1 MTAMT
6 EQNKLRCEVVQD
18 LLPLYHDDV
27 VNEVTKRE
35 IEEHLSAC
43 ESCTEQYR
51 SLCEDIPKQSGAPQ
65 RTTKNLFR
73 LIMKEERRK
82 RIILT
87 TLVCLC
93 AAAVLTG
100 VYKLL
105 FGVNLKPLT
114 SDDMNIIRVYE
125 YDLSDNFYANDSNGK
140 NSKGIFVYYSVDA
153 DKLRGG
159 SEGKLSWDNGVAD
172 YDFKVPLL
180 STGKKSDE
188 KYTDI
193 ITIPIDDNSKEVRFA
208 GRTIWKKGDA
218 YEEPP
223 AYVEGYH
230 RFEYSYESSGF
241 TVIDDHFILEM
252 PDGTE
257 TVWDIDGNVLY
268 EGKQEHEE

>member
-1 MTAMT
+1 
-6 EQNKLRCEVVQD
+6 
-18 LLPLYHDDV
+18 
-27 VNEVTKRE
+27 
-35 IEEHLSAC
+35 
-43 ESCTEQYR
+43 
-51 SLCEDIPKQSGAPQ
+51 
-65 RTTKNLFR
+65 
-73 LIMKEERRK
+73 MKEERRK

-114 SDDMNIIRVYE
+114 SDDINIIRVYE

-193 ITIPIDDNSKEVRFA
+193 ITI
-208 GRTIWKKGDA
+208 WKKGDA

-268 EGKQEHEE
+268 EGKQEHDE